1 MTTNVT
7 QSKDVGIA
15 IADICRGTIIIFLS
29 TISIIGHSINIRAIH
44 HVSSLGM
51 SGATKLLYRALS
63 VADILTCTALIF
75 GVSIGLTGAETVHS
89 IEIVCKL
96 TGLLM
101 TCAPGTSAIF
111 ILLLNVDRFIYITR
125 PLLYHSIVTTR
136 KTAIGIG
143 IAIPYVSVSVASSS
157 FIHDKDLSVIRHHE
171 SIFVCKVAF
180 SEPSFLP
187 KTLVMFSFNMW
198 PVALILIVIY
208 CKIIMISRQ
217 HIARINAHRQVLKIA
232 QQPRG
237 NSNASGEKDVVRSAA
252 PNFDS
257 SLTRSFRQNIRTLW
271 TPLLIT
277 GCYLLSW
284 IPFSVLEVYIAVTK
298 STDLLN
304 GSLYIT
310 VATAAALN
318 SSANLLVY
326 YLSRKDLRQA
336 VKRVLCRREN

>member
-1 MTTNVT
+1 
-7 QSKDVGIA
+7 
-15 IADICRGTIIIFLS
+15 
-29 TISIIGHSINIRAIH
+29 
-44 HVSSLGM
+44 M

-63 VADILTCTALIF
+63 VADILTCTALILSRNIINL
-75 GVSIGLTGAETVHS
+75 VHKATGHRN
-89 IEIVCKL
+89 EIVCKL

-125 PLLYHSIVTTR
+125 PLLYHSIVTRR

-143 IAIPYVSVSVASSS
+143 FAIPYVSVFITLFA
-157 FIHDKDLSVIRHHE
+157 FIHDKALSVIRHHE

-187 KTLVMFSFNMW
+187 YTLLMFSCNMW
-198 PVALILIVIY
+198 PVAVILIVIY

-217 HIARINAHRQVLKIA
+217 HAARINAHRQVLKIA
-232 QQPRG
+232 HQPRG
-237 NSNASGEKDVVRSAA
+237 NSTASGEQDVVRSAA

-257 SLTRSFRQNIRTLW
+257 SFARSFRQNIRTLW

-310 VATAAALN
+310 VASAAALN

-336 VKRVLCRREN
+336 VKRVLCKREN